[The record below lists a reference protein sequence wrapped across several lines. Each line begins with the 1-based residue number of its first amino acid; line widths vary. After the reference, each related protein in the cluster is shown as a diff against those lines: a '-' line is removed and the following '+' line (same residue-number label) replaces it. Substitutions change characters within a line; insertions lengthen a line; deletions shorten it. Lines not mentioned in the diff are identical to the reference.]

1 LTLGRKGIGHD
12 MDKKRKLKE
21 LYEDSLKRQKGDSDT
36 YRLNVRSER
45 LETRLKNNLRQAQK
59 VCQNLDTK
67 AAENESTDSTAPKEL
82 PNVFWRGLERDR
94 EMKQKEKRFRR
105 RVLYERSANILGES
119 DDEEYD
125 NVVQVEEEDEEL
137 DEFEALP
144 LENQLEMILHYM
156 REKYFYCFWYRFVS
170 QDMLMIGVDVR
181 IMTLK
186 ILRRIVLV

>member
-1 LTLGRKGIGHD
+1 

-21 LYEDSLKRQKGDSDT
+21 LYEDSLKRQKEDSDT

-45 LETRLKNNLRQAQK
+45 VETRLKNNLRQAQK
-59 VCQNLDTK
+59 VCRNLDTK
-67 AAENESTDSTAPKEL
+67 AAEKDSTDNTTPKDL
-82 PNVFWRGLERDR
+82 PNVFWRGLEGDR
-94 EMKQKEKRFRR
+94 EREQKEKRFRR
-105 RVLYERSANILGES
+105 RVLYERSANLLGES

-125 NVVQVEEEDEEL
+125 NIVQVQDEDEEL

-156 REKYFYCFWYRFVS
+156 RENYFYCFWYHAVS
-170 QDMLMIGVDVR
+170 KGILMIGVDAR

-186 ILRRIVLV
+186 TLRRIVLV

>member
-1 LTLGRKGIGHD
+1 MTLGRKGIGHD

-21 LYEDSLKRQKGDSDT
+21 LYEDSLKRQKEDSDT

-45 LETRLKNNLRQAQK
+45 LEARLKNNLRQAQK

-67 AAENESTDSTAPKEL
+67 AAENESTDSAAAKEL

-94 EMKQKEKRFRR
+94 EMAQKEKRFRR
-105 RVLYERSANILGES
+105 RVLYEQSRNLLGES
-119 DDEEYD
+119 DEEEYD

-156 REKYFYCFWYRFVS
+156 REKYFYCFWYRLVL
-170 QDMLMIGVDVR
+170 QDILIIGADVR

>member
-1 LTLGRKGIGHD
+1 

-21 LYEDSLKRQKGDSDT
+21 LYEDSLKRQKEDSDT

-45 LETRLKNNLRQAQK
+45 LEARLKDKLREAQK
-59 VCQNLDTK
+59 VCQNLDTE
-67 AAENESTDSTAPKEL
+67 AAEKGSAETTSIKEL

-94 EMKQKEKRFRR
+94 EMEQKEKRFRS
-105 RVLYERSANILGES
+105 RVLYERSANLLGES

-125 NVVQVEEEDEEL
+125 NVVQVDCEDEEL

-144 LENQLEMILHYM
+144 VENQLEMILHYM
-156 REKYFYCFWYRFVS
+156 REKYFYCFWYPSVS
-170 QDMLMIGVDVR
+170 KGMLMIGVDAR